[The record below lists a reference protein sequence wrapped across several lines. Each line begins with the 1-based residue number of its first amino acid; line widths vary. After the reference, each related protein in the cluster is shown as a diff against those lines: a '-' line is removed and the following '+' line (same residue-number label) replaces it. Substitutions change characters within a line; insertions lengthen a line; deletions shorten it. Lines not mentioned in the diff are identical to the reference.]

1 MLVCWSSYKG
11 YLKQNVSEILQ
22 ENLGNL
28 IRGKKIHD
36 VPENAQEKFR
46 TMSKSYLEIQKWK
59 TNKKF
64 VWEMK
69 STLGVDKRA
78 KVLLQSESKENQNCP
93 GLTLG
98 SCDLVI

>member
-1 MLVCWSSYKG
+1 
-11 YLKQNVSEILQ
+11 
-22 ENLGNL
+22 
-28 IRGKKIHD
+28 
-36 VPENAQEKFR
+36 
-46 TMSKSYLEIQKWK
+46 MSKSYLEIQKWK

-93 GLTLG
+93 GLTLAR
-98 SCDLVI
+98 CDLVI